1 MLTKC
6 GKLGT
11 STIKYNF
18 PIPYNAKYD
27 CLCFESEPGNVNFD
41 DIPVIKYV

>member
-1 MLTKC
+1 MLAKC

-27 CLCFESEPGNVNFD
+27 SLYFKNEPGNVNFD
-41 DIPVIKYV
+41 DRLVIKYV